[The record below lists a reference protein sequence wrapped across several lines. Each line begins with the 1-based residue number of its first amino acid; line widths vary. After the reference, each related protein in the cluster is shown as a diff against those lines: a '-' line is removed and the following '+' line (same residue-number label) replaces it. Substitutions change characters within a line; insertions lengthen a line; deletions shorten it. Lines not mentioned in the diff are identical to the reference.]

1 MIRLLILSTTS
12 QINSNKGKKCIIIAI
27 SSLQAILIRRFTLIL
42 FDIVRHNVSS
52 ISGHA
57 DRLIEYMKTSDVVAY
72 RAAISSPIIIEI

>member
-1 MIRLLILSTTS
+1 M
-12 QINSNKGKKCIIIAI
+12 
-27 SSLQAILIRRFTLIL
+27 LIL

-72 RAAISSPIIIEI
+72 ISSPIIIEI

>member
-1 MIRLLILSTTS
+1 M
-12 QINSNKGKKCIIIAI
+12 
-27 SSLQAILIRRFTLIL
+27 LIL

-57 DRLIEYMKTSDVVAY
+57 DCRLIEYMKTSDIVT

>member
-1 MIRLLILSTTS
+1 M
-12 QINSNKGKKCIIIAI
+12 
-27 SSLQAILIRRFTLIL
+27 LIL

-57 DRLIEYMKTSDVVAY
+57 DGLIEYMKTSDVVVVAY